1 MDTNVLVTA
10 GTNLLRVLD
19 QEGIAP
25 RAAVWVHN
33 PETDTWRLWVV
44 PAKSTT
50 DKRQFY
56 RKVAEAISQHR
67 DETQGIDVSD
77 TEFVSETHP
86 AIAALGK
93 TFRIEGISSVFLSNN
108 MLNGY
113 YLPDGIILRMA
124 V

>member
-19 QEGIAP
+19 QEAYAP
-25 RAAVWVHN
+25 RAAIWVHN
-33 PETDTWRLWVV
+33 PETNTWRLWIV
-44 PAKSTT
+44 PAKNTT

-56 RKVAEAISQHR
+56 RKVAEAISKHK
-67 DETQGIDVSD
+67 DEIPTIDVSD
-77 TEFVSETHP
+77 TEFVIETHP
-86 AIAALGK
+86 AITALSK
-93 TFRIEGISSVFLSNN
+93 AFRVEGTSSIFLSNT

-124 V
+124 I